1 MTYLQKK
8 QLWENFSNLDPILKK
23 ELNEM
28 SDDQAKE
35 AFTNDLAFGTG
46 GLRGLL
52 GVGTNRMN
60 YYVVR
65 KATKGFGEYLSK
77 FDNAFNKGVVI
88 AHDNRNYSKEFALD
102 SARVLTKMG
111 YKVYLFNELRPT
123 PELSFA
129 VRELGCIGGI
139 MITASHNPKEYNGYK
154 IYDES
159 GCQLVPYLADQVID
173 KINAIEDYFAIEVS
187 NNNDNITYLDEK
199 FDKIYTDLV
208 GQVILNKDVKKDFKI
223 VFTPLHGTAQVFGC
237 EVLKEHG
244 FDAYAY
250 EPQMIND
257 PNFSNVQS
265 SNPEDAKAYT
275 EAIAYAKE
283 IGAKIVLATD
293 PDADRLGIAV
303 ENNGE
308 FVLLNGNQTATLM
321 VDYILSTLKKQNK
334 LPKDGY
340 VFSTNVSS
348 ALPLKIAEAY
358 GMKTYVS
365 LTGFKFIGEQ
375 AKKIEGNGTYVFGY
389 EESYGSLIKDFVRDK
404 DAIQAILM
412 ACEVA
417 AFHYENN
424 LNLLQALDNIN
435 KEYGYTVEGITNI
448 ALAGLEGAA
457 KIERIINHFRTNEL
471 DSNVGVVVTKED
483 NLLCVKTTYGENNKE
498 EKIDLPKSNV
508 IKYTFDDGSNFILRP
523 SGTEPKLKVYYN
535 VYGNDANDANNKM
548 QSIKDKVLKIVDSIK

>member
-1 MTYLQKK
+1 MNYLDKK
-8 QLWENFSNLDPILKK
+8 SLWDNYNNLDPILKK
-23 ELNEM
+23 ELVSMTDEA
-28 SDDQAKE
+28 AKE

-46 GLRGLL
+46 GLRGVL
-52 GVGTNRMN
+52 GVGTNKMN

-65 KATKGFGEYLSK
+65 KATKGFGEYLK
-77 FDNAFNKGVVI
+77 QFDNAFNKGVVI

-111 YKVYLFNELRPT
+111 YKVYLFKDLRPT

-129 VRELGCIGGI
+129 VRELKCVAGI

-154 IYDES
+154 IYDEN
-159 GCQLVPYLADQVID
+159 GCQLVPHLADQVIN
-173 KINAIEDYFAIEVS
+173 KINEIKDIFSIEVS
-187 NNNDNITYLDEK
+187 NDNTNIIYLDEK

-208 GQVILNKDVKKDFKI
+208 GNVILNKDVNKDFKV
-223 VFTPLHGTAQVFGC
+223 VFTPLHGTASVFGC
-237 EVLKEHG
+237 DVLKEHG

-250 EPQMIND
+250 EPQMTND

-265 SNPEDAKAYT
+265 SNPEDEKAYT

-283 IGAKIVLATD
+283 IGAKLVLATD

-303 ENNGE
+303 LHNNE

-348 ALPLKIAEAY
+348 ALPLKIAEEY

-375 AKKIEGNGTYVFGY
+375 AKNIEGKGTYVFGY

-417 AFHYENN
+417 AHHYENN
-424 LNLLQALDNIN
+424 LDLVDALDNIY
-435 KEYGYTVEGITNI
+435 KQYGYTVEGITNI

-457 KIERIINHFRTNEL
+457 KIERIINYFRTNEL
-471 DSNVGVVVTKED
+471 DKNICDVITKED
-483 NLLCVKTTYGENNKE
+483 NLLCIKTNYVNNKE
-498 EKIDLPKSNV
+498 EVINLPKSNV
-508 IKYTFDDGSNFILRP
+508 IKYTFEDGSNFVLRP

-535 VYGNDANDANNKM
+535 IYGTTSTDASNKLETIKEKILKVVN
-548 QSIKDKVLKIVDSIK
+548 SIN

>member
-1 MTYLQKK
+1 MNYLEKK
-8 QLWENFSNLDPILKK
+8 QLWENFKELDPVLKK
-23 ELNEM
+23 ELDSM
-28 SDDQAKE
+28 TDDQAKE

-46 GLRGLL
+46 GLRGVL

-65 KATKGFGEYLSK
+65 KATKGFGEYLTQFK
-77 FDNAFNKGVVI
+77 DAFNKGVVI

-123 PELSFA
+123 PELSWA
-129 VRELGCIGGI
+129 VRHLKCIAGI

-154 IYDES
+154 IYDET
-159 GCQLVPYLADQVID
+159 GCQLVPHLADQVID

-187 NNNDNITYLDEK
+187 QDNTNITYLDESI
-199 FDKIYTDLV
+199 DKIYTDLV
-208 GQVILNKDVKKDFKI
+208 GQVILNKDVKKDFKV

-237 EVLKEHG
+237 DVLKEHG

-265 SNPEDAKAYT
+265 SNPEDEKAYT

-283 IGAKIVLATD
+283 IGAKLVLATD

-303 ENNGE
+303 LHNDKY
-308 FVLLNGNQTATLM
+308 VLLNGNQTATLM

-334 LPKDGY
+334 LPKNGY

-348 ALPLKIAEAY
+348 ALPLKIAETY
-358 GMKTYVS
+358 GMNTYVS

-375 AKKIEGNGTYVFGY
+375 ARNIEGKGTYVFGY

-417 AFHYENN
+417 AHHYESG
-424 LNLLQALDNIN
+424 LNLVEALDNIY

-457 KIERIINHFRTNEL
+457 KIERIMNYFRTTEL
-471 DSNVGVVVTKED
+471 DNTIGEIVTKED
-483 NLLCVKTTYGENNKE
+483 NLLCIKTNYGSKVTQ
-498 EKIDLPKSNV
+498 EKIELPKSNV
-508 IKYTFDDGSNFILRP
+508 IKYVFADGSNFVLRP

-535 VYGNDANDANNKM
+535 IIATSSNEANSKLE
-548 QSIKDKVLKIVDSIK
+548 SVKEKVLKNVNSIK

>member
-1 MTYLQKK
+1 MNYLDKK
-8 QLWENFSNLDPILKK
+8 QLWENYTNLDPVLKK
-23 ELNEM
+23 ELENM
-28 SDDQAKE
+28 TDDELKE

-46 GLRGLL
+46 GLRGIL

-65 KATKGFGEYLSK
+65 KATKGFGEYLTQ
-77 FDNAFNKGVVI
+77 FEDCYNKGVVI

-111 YKVYLFNELRPT
+111 YKVYLFKELRPT

-129 VRELGCIGGI
+129 VRELKCIAGI

-154 IYDES
+154 IYDET
-159 GCQLVPYLADQVID
+159 GCQLVPHLADQVID
-173 KINAIEDYFAIEVS
+173 KINNISDYFAIEVAD
-187 NNNDNITYLDEK
+187 NNDNIVYLDESM
-199 FDKIYTDLV
+199 DKIYTNRV
-208 GQVILNKDVKKDFKI
+208 AEVVLNKDLKKDFKV
-223 VFTPLHGTAQVFGC
+223 VFTPLHGTSQVFGAD
-237 EVLKEHG
+237 VLKEHG
-244 FDAYAY
+244 YDVYPY
-250 EPQMIND
+250 MPQMTND

-265 SNPEDAKAYT
+265 SNPEDEKAYT

-283 IGAKIVLATD
+283 IGATLVLATD

-303 ENNGE
+303 LNKDK
-308 FVLLNGNQTATLM
+308 FVLLNGNQTAILM
-321 VDYILSTLKKQNK
+321 VEYILSTLKSQNK
-334 LPKDGY
+334 LPENGY

-348 ALPLKIAEAY
+348 SLPLKIAEEY

-375 AKKIEGNGTYVFGY
+375 ARNIEGKGTYVFGY

-417 AFHYENN
+417 AYYYEKGIN
-424 LNLLQALDNIN
+424 LVEALDNIY
-435 KEYGYTVEGITNI
+435 KQYGYTTEGITNI

-457 KIERIINHFRTNEL
+457 KIEKIMNFFRTKEL
-471 DSNVGVVVTKED
+471 DNLGDIISKED
-483 NLLCVKTTYGENNKE
+483 NLLQVKTNYNKKGITQ
-498 EKIDLPKSNV
+498 EKIELPKSNV
-508 IKYTFDDGSNFILRP
+508 IKYVFADGSNFVLRP

-535 VYGNDANDANNKM
+535 MIGKNANDANKKLE
-548 QSIKDKVLKIVDSIK
+548 SVKEKVLNIIDTI